1 METMI
6 CVPLFERT
14 YEAVIGS
21 AERAIEAG
29 ADILELRI
37 DALKGASGA
46 EVKGVIEDI
55 DFPVIAT
62 NRSPTEGG
70 HFSGTESER
79 IELLSSAAE
88 VARYVDVE
96 LSTDPEYIE
105 MVTSVAAG
113 SIISY
118 HNFTGTPSLEA
129 LLRIVRMEKEFGDIA
144 KVAVMPRNMAD
155 TLVVLQLLSVE
166 DSTIA
171 ISMGEAGKYTRVA
184 AALFGAPITFASAD
198 HSTAPG
204 QMDVRITRTMIDE
217 LMPED

>member
-6 CVPLFERT
+6 CVPIFERT
-14 YEAVIGS
+14 CEAVIES
-21 AERAIEAG
+21 SERAIEAG

-37 DALKGASGA
+37 DALEGASGA

-105 MVTSVAAG
+105 RVTAVAAG

-155 TLVVLQLLSVE
+155 TIVVLQLLSVE
-166 DSTIA
+166 DNTIA

-198 HSTAPG
+198 RSTAPG